1 MSPNILI
8 ALLIN
13 LGIILVVSWVFGL
26 IFIFRLA
33 EEKNALAEQ
42 LKNSGP
48 AAPTK
53 AIKTFDADA
62 PIDYASLLEQMAFEI
77 KEKEDRIAA
86 LMAIKENQLAAK
98 EQLQNSNDDESIGLY
113 LAQLEKDFEET
124 EKIILALQKDLDN
137 SQLAMKNMEEQLAD
151 EETYQLRISIL
162 EKTERR
168 MRDENKKLRNTGTQL
183 AEKLDTRNKQVNKLK
198 EDNKKLQKSLASLSS
213 ASQEQLAVIKKLHA
227 QIDRAEKLEIYQRGL
242 IEKLEGKLTTEKGND
257 NDQEKVDQME
267 HELTR
272 LKDTLKQ
279 TLIEKEFIEEHMLE
293 LDESLEKAK
302 ETEEALARAQEEIA
316 NLEEKFPEYEPPAT
330 PQDVIEESRQEDNDD
345 NNAIIKHPPFTT
357 EIPELMEVMENNRLF
372 GSLME
377 FWATLD
383 APPLNFV
390 RSEGIPVPLIPDWVS
405 ITIGDNDYLVLL
417 TVDPELVK
425 TLTTSIFSNEQEAKG
440 DSEQRDTRGELCNVI
455 AGTIATEMDNNFPV
469 STPEHIDQKTAKQQ
483 LVESTLVA
491 EMLAIAQD
499 KPIYVALMIPKK

>member
-1 MSPNILI
+1 MSSNILI
-8 ALLIN
+8 ALLVN

-42 LKNSGP
+42 LKSGKSSI
-48 AAPTK
+48 PTQN
-53 AIKTFDADA
+53 TETVDADT
-62 PIDYASLLEQMAFEI
+62 PIDYGSLLEQMALEV

-86 LMAIKENQLAAK
+86 LIAIKENQLTAK
-98 EQLQNSNDDESIGLY
+98 EQLQNTNGDKSIDLY
-113 LAQLEKDFEET
+113 LQQLERDFEET
-124 EKIILALQKDLDN
+124 EKIILSLQKDLES

-151 EETYQLRISIL
+151 EETYKLRISIM
-162 EKTERR
+162 ERTERR
-168 MRDENKKLRNTGTQL
+168 MRDENKKLRNTGTQI

-227 QIDRAEKLEIYQRGL
+227 QIERAEQLESYQRGL
-242 IEKLEGKLTTEKGND
+242 IEELESKLTTEKD
-257 NDQEKVDQME
+257 SENDQEKVDQME

-302 ETEEALARAQEEIA
+302 ETEKALARAQEEIA
-316 NLEEKFPEYEPPAT
+316 SLEEKFPEYEPPTT
-330 PQDVIEESRQEDNDD
+330 PQEVISQEDTSD

-357 EIPELMEVMENNRLF
+357 DIPELLEVMENNRLF

-390 RSEGIPVPLIPDWVS
+390 KNEEIPTPLIPDWVA

-417 TVDPELVK
+417 TVDPDLVK
-425 TLTTSIFSNEQEAKG
+425 TLTASIFSNEQEGKG

-469 STPEHIDQKTAKQQ
+469 STPEHIDQQTAQQQ

-491 EMLAIAQD
+491 EMLATAQD
-499 KPIYVALMIPKK
+499 KPIYVALMIPKT